1 MKKTVDIL
9 PDHIYNTDKGIRR
22 LTSYVQGTD
31 AEGEKVKQVRLAQSV
46 AEEIRD
52 SIVRKRMTAGD
63 QLPTEGELMAQFEVG
78 RSTIREA
85 MKQLQAENIV
95 VIRRGRGSFVADHTG
110 LSRDPLGLSFEEQ
123 SRVLRELMEV
133 RLLLEPGIAGEA
145 AVRRTEED
153 LSAMETSI
161 RRMTEAF
168 RAGEDYMQYDYD
180 FHLAM
185 SESMHNSVL
194 RRMYPVLFEAI
205 SQGYQRTSHVHGS
218 FEVALNYHLEIYSAI
233 EKRDSERASAFTR
246 RHIEQA
252 LADINKSGKGEP

>member
-1 MKKTVDIL
+1 MKNMVDIL
-9 PDHIYNTDKGIRR
+9 PDSLYNTRKGIRR
-22 LTSYVQGTD
+22 LTSYVIRNDT
-31 AEGEKVKQVRLAQSV
+31 EGVKVKQVRLAQSV
-46 AEEIRD
+46 AEEIRA
-52 SIVRKRMTAGD
+52 SIMQNGMTAGD
-63 QLPTEGELMAQFEVG
+63 QLPTEGELMARFDVG

-95 VIRRGRGSFVADHTG
+95 EIRRGRGSYVADRTG

-153 LSAMETSI
+153 LSAMEASI
-161 RRMTEAF
+161 RRMTAAF

-218 FEVALNYHLEIYSAI
+218 FEVALNYHLEIFSAI
-233 EKRDSERASAFTR
+233 EKQDARAASDFTR

-252 LADINKSGKGEP
+252 LADINKSGKGEL